1 MIPEFG
7 VRPGSYKQ
15 GQKSAKDSSNQIVG
29 EEGIVIIL
37 AVDPI
42 SGKEKDDSQRQE
54 RRHEDDDFVDNLRV
68 RVLEEQQQGRE
79 RRERGRR

>member
-1 MIPEFG
+1 MIPEFWS
-7 VRPGSYKQ
+7 VTSSYEL
-15 GQKSAKDSSNQIVG
+15 GQKIAQDSNQFEG
-29 EEGIVIIL
+29 KEGIVIIL

-42 SGKEKDDSQRQE
+42 IGKEKDDSQRQE